1 MNFLTRLHAIAP
13 LSLLALAG
21 IAQAEIQYE
30 IIQMGIL
37 PGYGAGYATAI
48 NNNNRVVGYSYAL
61 GNLTK
66 ATQWSEG
73 FGLSEIVGYENTRA
87 YDINDNNMVAGYME
101 DEQGFER
108 GFSWINGGWFH
119 NNSIDG
125 TSGALTRGINNLNQ
139 SVGFSSWGDNARA
152 TGWLLGSPGFA
163 LPNQNPPSQSYAYD
177 LNDVGESVGRTRFNG
192 IDHATVFHN
201 NNTILDLHS
210 LIPQGAK
217 FSQAT
222 SINNANWIVGD
233 YLDENFRSRG
243 FYFNYE
249 VGMNFLE
256 TPGFNLNLN
265 AISDTGIIVGSTN
278 ESRAMM
284 WTTETGLVDLNT
296 LVVPNSGWT
305 LIEAQDVN
313 DAGWI
318 VGRGLYNGIYQ
329 PYIAKPTDA
338 VPEPATIIALGLGI
352 AALVKRRR
360 S

>member
-1 MNFLTRLHAIAP
+1 MKISLRFRALTPFAAIAFATVA
-13 LSLLALAG
+13 S
-21 IAQAEIQYE
+21 AEVQYE
-30 IIQMGIL
+30 ILTMGVL

-48 NNNNRVVGYSYAL
+48 NNNNRVVGYSYSPDS
-61 GNLTK
+61 TK
-66 ATQWSEG
+66 AMQWSEE
-73 FGLSEIVGYENTRA
+73 FGVSEISGFVNTRA

-101 DEQGFER
+101 DQQGFKR
-108 GFSWINGGWFH
+108 GFSWINGGWFF
-119 NNSIDG
+119 NNSFDG

-139 SVGFSSWGDNARA
+139 SVGFSGWGFNSRA

-163 LPNQNPPSQSYAYD
+163 LPNQNPPDSSYAFD
-177 LNDVGESVGRTRFNG
+177 INDSGESVGYSRLNG
-192 IDHATVFHN
+192 IDHATIFHN
-201 NNTILDLHS
+201 NNTILDLHGFV
-210 LIPQGAK
+210 PQGAK

-222 SINNANWIVGD
+222 CINNSGWIVGD

-243 FYFNYE
+243 FYFNFE
-249 VGMNFLE
+249 VGMQFLE

-278 ESRAMM
+278 ESRAVV
-284 WTTETGLVDLNT
+284 WKTDTGLVDLNT
-296 LVVPNSGWT
+296 LVDPNSGWI

-329 PYIAKPTDA
+329 PYIARPTEA
-338 VPEPATIIALGLGI
+338 VPEPATLIVLGLGV
-352 AALVKRRR
+352 ASLAKRRKK

>member
-1 MNFLTRLHAIAP
+1 MNFSTRLHALAP
-13 LSLLALAG
+13 LSLFALAS
-21 IAQAEIQYE
+21 IATADLQYE

-37 PGYGAGYATAI
+37 PGYGGGYATAI
-48 NNNNRVVGYSYAL
+48 NNNNRVVGFSQSVDSS
-61 GNLTK
+61 TK
-66 ATQWSEG
+66 ATQWIEG
-73 FGLSEIVGYENTRA
+73 FGLSSITGYQNTRA

-119 NNSIDG
+119 NNSIDQ

-139 SVGFSSWGDNARA
+139 SVGFSGWGANSRA

-163 LPNQNPPSQSYAYD
+163 LPNQNPPGQSYAFD
-177 LNDVGESVGRTRFNG
+177 INDSGESVGRTRLNG
-192 IDHATVFHN
+192 IDHATIFHN
-201 NNTILDLHS
+201 NNTIFDLHS
-210 LIPQGAK
+210 FVPQGAK

-222 SINNANWIVGD
+222 CINNAGWIVGD

-243 FYFNYE
+243 FYFNFE
-249 VGMNFLE
+249 IGMQFLE

-265 AISDTGIIVGSTN
+265 SISDTGIIVGSSS
-278 ESRAMM
+278 ESRAMV
-284 WTTETGLVDLNT
+284 WTTETGLIDLNT

-338 VPEPATIIALGLGI
+338 VPEPATMIALGLGA

-360 S
+360 R